1 MHTNLYKK
9 QHQIL
14 VLAFMLCFCIGEAR
28 VVSNAQS
35 TEDQAVFQ
43 HTTLCEDFDEGEFYE
58 IEITHSLGDDIILS
72 ETSVSCDLSS
82 VKSLTYENPE
92 YRYCGDSDREVI
104 YNKSTGYENIE
115 LAMTKDYFNNHKS
128 YVSDIRMILS
138 AVDNHVHTMED
149 MPVVQAIIPMCE
161 LPVSSAYGI
170 NTDSVNCN
178 VKVMR
183 ATDNLTVIYIDTLYD
198 LMNLE
203 NEHYICKIR
212 RVDSSD
218 QNI

>member
-9 QHQIL
+9 QYQIL
-14 VLAFMLCFCIGEAR
+14 ALAFMLCFCIGEAR
-28 VVSNAQS
+28 VVSNTQS
-35 TEDQAVFQ
+35 TEDNMTFQ

-58 IEITHSLGDDIILS
+58 IEITHSLGDDVILS

-92 YRYCGDSDREVI
+92 YRYYGNSDREVI
-104 YNKSTGYENIE
+104 YNKSTDYGNIE

-138 AVDNHVHTMED
+138 AVDKRVHTMVD
-149 MPVVQAIIPMCE
+149 MPVIQAVVPMCE

-170 NTDSVNCN
+170 NTDSVDCT

-183 ATDNLTVIYIDTLYD
+183 ATDSLTVIYINTLYD
-198 LMNLE
+198 LTNLE
-203 NEHYICKIR
+203 NEHYVCKIR
-212 RVDSSD
+212 RVDRSV
-218 QNI
+218 QNV